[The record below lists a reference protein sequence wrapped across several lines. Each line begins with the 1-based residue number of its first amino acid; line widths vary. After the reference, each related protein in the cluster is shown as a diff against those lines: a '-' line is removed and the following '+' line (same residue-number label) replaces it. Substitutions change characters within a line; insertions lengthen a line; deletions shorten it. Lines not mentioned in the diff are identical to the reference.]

1 MKKVPLALDLD
12 PEAETEEGV
21 SPEASSHDRLLQ
33 AARVLFAQ
41 QGYENTTT
49 SAISRRAGTSESQL
63 IKHFGS
69 KEGLLEA
76 IFDQGWKRMEGGL
89 REVLSREGRPVDR
102 LHAVT
107 GLLIDA
113 FERDP
118 ELRTLML
125 LEGRRIR
132 RHGHMVILTRGFLK
146 LVGVVDEVLRE
157 MREAGQIRPDL
168 SVDAVRSALIGAIE
182 GLLRDQLLAE
192 RGSYPARY
200 DGAELRRVFQA
211 LLEGLLSSSRTAL

>member
-1 MKKVPLALDLD
+1 MKKVLLALDLD
-12 PEAETEEGV
+12 PEAETEAGV

-33 AARVLFAQ
+33 AARALFAQ

-69 KEGLLEA
+69 KEGLLES

-89 REVLSREGRPVDR
+89 REALAREGRPADR
-102 LHAVT
+102 LYAVT
-107 GLLIDA
+107 GLLIEA

-132 RHGHMVILTRGFLK
+132 RHGHMVILTRGFLR
-146 LVGVVDEVLRE
+146 LVGVVDEMLRE
-157 MREAGQIRPDL
+157 TQAAGQLRSDL
-168 SVDAVRSALIGAIE
+168 PVEAVRSALIGSIE

-200 DGAELRRVFQA
+200 DGAELRRVFRT
-211 LLEGLLSSSRTAL
+211 LLEGLLSSPAPR

>member
-1 MKKVPLALDLD
+1 MKKVPLALDLG

-21 SPEASSHDRLLQ
+21 SPDTSSHDRLLQ
-33 AARVLFAQ
+33 AARALFAQ

-76 IFDQGWKRMEGGL
+76 IFDHGWRRLEAGL
-89 REVLSREGRPVDR
+89 REALAQAARPVDR

-157 MREAGQIRPDL
+157 MRDGGQLRTDL
-168 SVDAVRSALIGAIE
+168 PVEAVRSALIGAIE

-200 DGAELRRVFQA
+200 DAAELRKVFRA
-211 LLEGLLSSSRTAL
+211 LLEGLLSLPAAR